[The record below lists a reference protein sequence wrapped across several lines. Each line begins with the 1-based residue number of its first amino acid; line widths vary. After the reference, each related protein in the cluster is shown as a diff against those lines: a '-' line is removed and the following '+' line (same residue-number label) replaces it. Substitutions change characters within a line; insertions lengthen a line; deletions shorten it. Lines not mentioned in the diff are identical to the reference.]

1 MEVDTMHNA
10 CDDMSAA
17 KALSKQ
23 NRVTIIIE
31 LAENGEPMWEG
42 AINGCIFRIRRGE
55 PVEVPESLAKLIAY
69 NAHAREA
76 AKAAAEAYVKY
87 NGKRL

>member
-1 MEVDTMHNA
+1 MEVNTMHNA

-42 AINGCIFRIRRGE
+42 AINGCIFRIRECRRSQTDGIKE
-55 PVEVPESLAKLIAY
+55 CNTMIIA
-69 NAHAREA
+69 
-76 AKAAAEAYVKY
+76 V
-87 NGKRL
+87 LFF